1 MTFLLRLV
9 ACYFVDNANRFYDLA
24 KILESYLRIQIA
36 LYPAQHADHT
46 FFSGL
51 ILLHAAAVSRHKL
64 K

>member
-9 ACYFVDNANRFYDLA
+9 ACYFVDDANRFDNLA
-24 KILESYLRIQIA
+24 KILKSYLRIQIA

-51 ILLHAAAVSRHKL
+51 ILLHTAAISRHKL

>member
-1 MTFLLRLV
+1 MTFLLRLI
-9 ACYFVDNANRFYDLA
+9 AYDFVDNANRFDNLA
-24 KILESYLRIQIA
+24 KILKSYLGIQIT

-51 ILLHAAAVSRHKL
+51 ILLHAAAVSRHEL